1 MEKNK
6 LRKVGLTALE
16 WLKQH
21 PEIKQHKE
29 SSLYEQ
35 LFASQQ
41 WQQAA
46 TSTNNRNDSVV
57 TARIINT
64 ANFRAGHA
72 REQASGG
79 AANI

>member
-35 LFASQQ
+35 LFASQD
-41 WQQAA
+41 
-46 TSTNNRNDSVV
+46 RKSVV
-57 TARIINT
+57 
-64 ANFRAGHA
+64 
-72 REQASGG
+72 
-79 AANI
+79 

>member
-41 WQQAA
+41 WQQAQ
-46 TSTNNRNDSVV
+46 TIGMIRSLPL
-57 TARIINT
+57 
-64 ANFRAGHA
+64 
-72 REQASGG
+72 
-79 AANI
+79 

>member
-6 LRKVGLTALE
+6 LRKWATALE

-41 WQQAA
+41 WQQAQ
-46 TSTNNRNDSVV
+46 TIGMIRSLPLELS
-57 TARIINT
+57 T
-64 ANFRAGHA
+64 ANFRTAMQEG
-72 REQASGG
+72 QASGG

>member
-41 WQQAA
+41 WQQAH
-46 TSTNNRNDSVV
+46 RNDSVV

-64 ANFRAGHA
+64 ANFRTGHA
-72 REQASGG
+72 RGQASGG